1 LITAKDKN
9 RNHRRKTK
17 EDEGYLQIRKKGVL
31 TMRIIIIRSG
41 GFTGIPVE
49 VSIDEKDLPEQEAD
63 EIHTAVRES
72 QFFALPTKLPDHS
85 GGADK
90 FNYTIT
96 VEDVGRAHTVVGS
109 ESALPEALKKLVQSH
124 MRKGRA

>member
-1 LITAKDKN
+1 L
-9 RNHRRKTK
+9 K
-17 EDEGYLQIRKKGVL
+17 EKEMA
-31 TMRIIIIRSG
+31 MRINIIRSG

-49 VSIDEKDLPEQEAD
+49 VTLDEKDLPAQEAD
-63 EIHTAVRES
+63 EIQTAVRES

-85 GGADK
+85 GGADN